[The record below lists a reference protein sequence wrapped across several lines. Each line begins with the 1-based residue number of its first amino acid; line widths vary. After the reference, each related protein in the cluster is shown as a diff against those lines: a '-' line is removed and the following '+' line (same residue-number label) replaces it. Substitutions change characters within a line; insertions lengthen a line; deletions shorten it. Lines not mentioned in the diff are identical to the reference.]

1 MAPNW
6 DDLAAFCSVCGAPL
20 HERDVFGCRRKACT
34 SCDYVQFRSPAS
46 AAAVVIARGR
56 EIVLVRRGIEPFRGH
71 WGLPAGFQDYW
82 ESAEEAAIR
91 EAREET
97 GLTIE
102 ISRLLAVWYT
112 RDDPRKRSNVVVY
125 LARAV
130 AGDLRAADDAS
141 AVGFFSLDHLP
152 DAIAFE
158 NNQCILRSLG
168 AEFRDRD
175 IE

>member
-1 MAPNW
+1 M
-6 DDLAAFCSVCGAPL
+6 
-20 HERDVFGCRRKACT
+20 
-34 SCDYVQFRSPAS
+34 QFRSPAS

-56 EIVLVRRGIEPFRGH
+56 EIVLVRRAIEPYRGQ

-82 ESAEEAAIR
+82 ETAEDAAIR

-97 GLTIE
+97 GLTIR

-130 AGDLRAADDAS
+130 AGELRAADDAS
-141 AVGFFSLDHLP
+141 AVGFFSLDDLP

-158 NNQCILRSLG
+158 NNRCILRSLG
-168 AEFRDRD
+168 DEFRDRD